1 MPTYYNRAAAVAYAQ
16 AWWNGNNP
24 NYPAFT
30 DDCTNFISQ
39 CLRAGG
45 APMTGYP
52 NRARG
57 WWITEGWR
65 SGARGN
71 HYPNETWSYSWAVA
85 NAFMSNLQNSKS
97 GLTAKQVQSPSEL
110 EPGDVICYDFEGDG
124 RINHTTIVT
133 SVYNGVPY
141 INAHT
146 VGSANRHYSYADSYA
161 YTPNIRYYY
170 FKIDDVF
177 N

>member
-1 MPTYYNRAAAVAYAQ
+1 
-16 AWWNGNNP
+16 
-24 NYPAFT
+24 
-30 DDCTNFISQ
+30 
-39 CLRAGG
+39 
-45 APMTGYP
+45 
-52 NRARG
+52 
-57 WWITEGWR
+57 
-65 SGARGN
+65 
-71 HYPNETWSYSWAVA
+71 
-85 NAFMSNLQNSKS
+85 
-97 GLTAKQVQSPSEL
+97 
-110 EPGDVICYDFEGDG
+110 FEGDG